1 MARSR
6 PAGSGNILQ
15 RPASGQPRAR
25 GGLFK
30 FVGEVISELKK
41 VTWPSREEA
50 TRLTLLVL
58 AVSVS
63 VGTALWIIDSIFTQ
77 LFEQF
82 IF

>member
-1 MARSR
+1 M
-6 PAGSGNILQ
+6 Q
-15 RPASGQPRAR
+15 RPASGDAKAR

-58 AVSVS
+58 AVSIS

-77 LFEQF
+77 LFDQF

>member
-6 PAGSGNILQ
+6 PEGSGNILQ
-15 RPASGQPRAR
+15 RPASGQSRAR

-41 VTWPSREEA
+41 VTWPTREEA